1 MKVGRNDPCPCGS
14 DKKYKQCCIN
24 ATSKQHS
31 DVFDDIAQTVAMNPN
46 LTLDELNLVA
56 QQRMA
61 ERNNRPSADFCGL
74 TPTQMA
80 NWLYAPLD
88 ELEWLTISTP
98 EDISSSPVMRYLTLI
113 LDEAMQNNGS
123 FKATSKGNLPAK
135 LVKQAGDLLPEFAIS
150 KVNSRFS
157 INDFVGVNEDK
168 FNALHYTRVLAE
180 IAGIIYRRSGCYH
193 IKKTAQNQYEK
204 QGIQAF
210 FLPMLKAAI
219 SKYNWAYLDSWEND
233 VDLRTFWVF
242 MLWRLQSHGSVD
254 QLIVEVSTAFPDL
267 LRQLIPEEFFS
278 PTKLL
283 HLLIEIRFIEH
294 FLQFWG
300 FVVADPKRIFDK
312 EPIPRKVSIQPLLT
326 HTFHFSI
333 KVR

>member
-1 MKVGRNDPCPCGS
+1 MRFK
-14 DKKYKQCCIN
+14 
-24 ATSKQHS
+24 
-31 DVFDDIAQTVAMNPN
+31 
-46 LTLDELNLVA
+46 
-56 QQRMA
+56 
-61 ERNNRPSADFCGL
+61 
-74 TPTQMA
+74 PTQK
-80 NWLYAPLD
+80 
-88 ELEWLTISTP
+88 LTVTRTL
-98 EDISSSPVMRYLTLI
+98 SS
-113 LDEAMQNNGS
+113 
-123 FKATSKGNLPAK
+123 
-135 LVKQAGDLLPEFAIS
+135 GD
-150 KVNSRFS
+150 
-157 INDFVGVNEDK
+157 
-168 FNALHYTRVLAE
+168 
-180 IAGIIYRRSGCYH
+180 
-193 IKKTAQNQYEK
+193 
-204 QGIQAF
+204 
-210 FLPMLKAAI
+210 
-219 SKYNWAYLDSWEND
+219 NWAYMDSFEHD
-233 VDLRTFWVF
+233 VELRTFWVF

>member
-1 MKVGRNDPCPCGS
+1 MKAGRNEPCPCGS
-14 DKKYKQCCIN
+14 GKKYKQCCIN

-31 DVFDDIAQTVAMNPN
+31 DVLDDIAQTVAMNPN
-46 LTLDELNLVA
+46 LTLEELNLVA
-56 QQRMA
+56 QKKMA

-88 ELEWLTISTP
+88 DLEWLTISTP

-113 LDEAMQNNGS
+113 FDEAMQNNGS
-123 FKATSKGNLPAK
+123 FKATSKGNLPAT
-135 LVKQAGDLLPEFAIS
+135 LVKQAGDLLPEFAVNQHRTNIS
-150 KVNSRFS
+150 ISEFS
-157 INDFVGVNEDK
+157 GINEDK
-168 FNALHYTRVLAE
+168 FNALHYTRILAE
-180 IAGIIYRRSGCYH
+180 ISGIIYLRSGRFH

-204 QGIQAF
+204 QGIQVF

-219 SKYNWAYLDSWEND
+219 SKYNWGYLDSWQND

-254 QLIVEVSTAFPDL
+254 QLIEEVSTAFPDL

-278 PTKLL
+278 PAKLL

-333 KVR
+333 KDR